1 METLLCVG
9 ISHKQAPVGVR
20 ERLVVRSDEVSGR
33 LQALRR
39 LPGLREVFV
48 VSTCNRLDVFA
59 AADSRDAAQKILE
72 SLDPVAIPIAV
83 CRFDEEALRHLFRV
97 AASLDSMVVGDVQI
111 LGQVK
116 EAAAQA
122 QRAGS
127 LGPQLQRAVARA
139 VGTAKRVRTETG
151 IGRGAL
157 SLSSVAVEVA
167 HKLLGDL
174 QGRSI
179 ALIGAGKMAELA
191 ARELRMQGAKELL
204 VVNRTVPRAEALA
217 READGVPL
225 PLSDLPVLLE
235 RADVVVCSTGSTGHV
250 VTREAVAA
258 ALKTRR
264 YRPLFIV
271 DLSVPRNVDP
281 AANELENVYVYDL
294 DDLER
299 LATHNRTLRGAE
311 VGRAEEIVEEELR
324 AFIAQAHERDAVPV
338 LARLRAH
345 GEAVA
350 RAEAERTL
358 AAALRGLDDRQ
369 QKSVRAMASAIV
381 NKLLHGPTARLR
393 NEAGRGSLAEA
404 VMELFFLEEPSQPQ
418 PEAAVLSLVGNG

>member
-1 METLLCVG
+1 MDTLLCVG

-20 ERLVVRSDEVSGR
+20 ERLVVRPDEVSGR

-48 VSTCNRLDVFA
+48 VSTCNRLEVFA

-97 AASLDSMVVGDVQI
+97 AASLDSMVVGDVQF

-191 ARELRMQGAKELL
+191 AR
-204 VVNRTVPRAEALA
+204 
-217 READGVPL
+217 
-225 PLSDLPVLLE
+225 
-235 RADVVVCSTGSTGHV
+235 
-250 VTREAVAA
+250 
-258 ALKTRR
+258 
-264 YRPLFIV
+264 
-271 DLSVPRNVDP
+271 
-281 AANELENVYVYDL
+281 
-294 DDLER
+294 
-299 LATHNRTLRGAE
+299 
-311 VGRAEEIVEEELR
+311 
-324 AFIAQAHERDAVPV
+324 
-338 LARLRAH
+338 
-345 GEAVA
+345 
-350 RAEAERTL
+350 
-358 AAALRGLDDRQ
+358 
-369 QKSVRAMASAIV
+369 
-381 NKLLHGPTARLR
+381 
-393 NEAGRGSLAEA
+393 
-404 VMELFFLEEPSQPQ
+404 
-418 PEAAVLSLVGNG
+418 

>member
-1 METLLCVG
+1 MTIICVG
-9 ISHKQAPVGVR
+9 ISHKQAPIEVR
-20 ERLVVRSDEVSGR
+20 ERLVVRSEELPVR

-39 LPGLREVFV
+39 LPGLREVFLL
-48 VSTCNRLDVFA
+48 STCNRLEVFA
-59 AADSRDAAQKILE
+59 AADSRDAAEKILQ
-72 SLDPVAIPIAV
+72 SLDPVAIVA
-83 CRFDEEALRHLFRV
+83 CRFDEDALRHLFRV
-97 AASLDSMVVGDVQI
+97 AASLDSMVVGDAQI

-122 QRAGS
+122 QRAGA
-127 LGPQLQRAVARA
+127 LGPELQRAIARA
-139 VGTAKRVRTETG
+139 VGTAKRVRTETE
-151 IGRGAL
+151 IARGAL

-174 QGRSI
+174 RDRSI

-191 ARELRMQGAKELL
+191 ARELRAQGVKDLL
-204 VVNRTVPRAEALA
+204 VANRTGPRAEALA

-225 PLSDLPVLLE
+225 PLSDLPVLLV
-235 RADVVVCSTGSTGHV
+235 RADVVICSTGSAEHV

-258 ALKTRR
+258 ALKGRR
-264 YRPLFIV
+264 HRPLFLV

-281 AANELENVYVYDL
+281 AANDLDNVYVYDL

-299 LATHNRTLRGAE
+299 VARQNRTLRGAQI
-311 VGRAEEIVEEELR
+311 GRAEKIVEEELR
-324 AFIAQAHERDAVPV
+324 AFMAQAHERDAVPV

-350 RAEAERTL
+350 RMEAERTL

-369 QKSVRAMASAIV
+369 QKTVRAMASAIV

-393 NEAGRGSLAEA
+393 NEAGRGPLAEA
-404 VMELFFLEEPSQPQ
+404 AAALFGLEEPSQSQ
-418 PEAAVLSLVGNG
+418 PEAVVLSLAGNG